1 MDLFQELATMGHERV
16 LVCSNPEVGL
26 RGIIAI
32 HSTQLGPGLGG
43 ARMWPYASFEEAAT
57 DALRLSRGMT
67 YKAAATGIN
76 LGGGKAVLI
85 GDPKTDKTEALMRA
99 FGRCVDSLGGSY
111 ITAEDVGTDTTDM
124 DWIAM
129 ETRWVT
135 GVSPENGGA
144 GDPSPVTAF
153 GVLQG
158 VRATAQRLWG
168 ADSLAGRSIALQ
180 GLGSVGGHLAGYLRE
195 EGAKVLGCDIDAEAA
210 AAAAEAG
217 VEIVPP
223 DQIYDVACDIFA
235 PCALGGVINDGTLP
249 RLKCRAVAGGAN
261 NQLHE
266 ERHGVELHRR
276 GILYAPDFVI
286 NAGGLIN
293 VYSELIG
300 ERLDNAANR
309 TKRSIRKR
317 SANISLS
324 RSRVHFSKTIHAR
337 SMNPARWRAANI
349 LLHRRPKIAR
359 RQRVRISTMLNTPL
373 RSRTRL
379 SRSRKI
385 GSCRRNSC
393 LTCR

>member
-1 MDLFQELATMGHERV
+1 MDLFQELVTMGHERV
-16 LVCSNPEVGL
+16 LVCSNPKVGL

-43 ARMWPYASFEEAAT
+43 VRMWPYASFDEAIT

-85 GDPKTDKTEALMRA
+85 GDPKKDKTEALMRA

-158 VRATAQRLWG
+158 IRATARRLWG
-168 ADSLAGRSIALQ
+168 DDSLTGRSVAVQ
-180 GLGSVGGHLAGYLRE
+180 GLGSVGGYLAGYLKQ
-195 EGAKVLGCDIDAEAA
+195 EGAMVFGCDIDAEATA
-210 AAAAEAG
+210 RAAEGG
-217 VEIVPP
+217 VEIVAP
-223 DQIYDVACDIFA
+223 DEIYDVTCDIFA
-235 PCALGGVINDGTLP
+235 PCALGGILDDRNLP
-249 RLKCRAVAGGAN
+249 RLRCRAVAGGAN
-261 NQLHE
+261 NQLRE
-266 ERHGVELHRR
+266 ERHGVELHSR

-286 NAGGLIN
+286 NAGGLVN
-293 VYSELIG
+293 VYNELIG
-300 ERLDNAANR
+300 YNQERAMRMARGIYDNVLRVYAVAER
-309 TKRSIRKR
+309 DGIPPAEAGERMAEERIAGIRDLGPR
-317 SANISLS
+317 HWDIAVRRAL
-324 RSRVHFSKTIHAR
+324 AR
-337 SMNPARWRAANI
+337 
-349 LLHRRPKIAR
+349 
-359 RQRVRISTMLNTPL
+359 PL
-373 RSRTRL
+373 
-379 SRSRKI
+379 
-385 GSCRRNSC
+385 
-393 LTCR
+393 

>member
-1 MDLFQELATMGHERV
+1 MDLFRELATMGHERV

-43 ARMWPYASFEEAAT
+43 VRMWPYASFEEAAT

-85 GDPKTDKTEALMRA
+85 GDPKRDKTEALMRA

-111 ITAEDVGTDTTDM
+111 ITAEDVGTDTSDM

-158 VRATAQRLWG
+158 IRATARRLWG
-168 ADSLAGRSIALQ
+168 DDSLAGRSIAVQ
-180 GLGSVGGHLAGYLRE
+180 GLGSVGGYLADYLVE
-195 EGAKVLGCDIDAEAA
+195 EGAKVIGCDIDEEATA
-210 AAAAEAG
+210 RAAEKG
-217 VEIVPP
+217 VEVVPA
-223 DQIYDVACDIFA
+223 DEIYDVACDVFA
-235 PCALGGVINDGTLP
+235 PCALGGVVNDRTLP
-249 RLKCRAVAGGAN
+249 RLRCRAVAGGAN
-261 NQLHE
+261 NQLQE
-266 ERHGVELHRR
+266 ERHGVDLHAR

-286 NAGGLIN
+286 NAGGLVN
-293 VYSELIG
+293 VFNELIG
-300 ERLDNAANR
+300 YNQERAMRMARGIYDNVLRAYSVADRDGVPPAEAGERMAEERLAA
-309 TKRSIRKR
+309 IRNLGPR
-317 SANISLS
+317 HWDLAVRRALS
-324 RSRVHFSKTIHAR
+324 R
-337 SMNPARWRAANI
+337 
-349 LLHRRPKIAR
+349 
-359 RQRVRISTMLNTPL
+359 PL
-373 RSRTRL
+373 
-379 SRSRKI
+379 
-385 GSCRRNSC
+385 
-393 LTCR
+393 